1 MQRQASLLGTISLL
15 FLSTLFPVYVNLIAK
30 PSPVASPLQNNIVI
44 SEFRTRGDDGVYDEF
59 IELFNPTGAQIDI
72 GGWFIMVSAGCST
85 STSSLITITPSTKLA
100 PGQHYMLASE
110 TASVPSSDQ
119 TWSSSPASTLWD
131 NGGIALFDP
140 AQVQPIDSVGMCAT
154 TLYVEGDFLFP
165 LTSSLNRS
173 YERLPGGNL
182 GNCVDTDDNRD
193 DFQLVQPG
201 NPQSAS
207 DSFTTSCI
215 PSVPTLTYTNTY
227 TPLPPENLVISE
239 FRTRGT
245 NGEDD
250 EFIEIFNP
258 SPDSVQLGGWQVW
271 RSSGCGMATSQLFS
285 FPENVWLPPGH
296 HFLAAS
302 VDASIS
308 ISPDLVYLSDLYDT
322 GGFALINRSG
332 KIIDQVGMCT
342 TTKYHEG
349 TPLEPLVENLDQSF
363 ERKLGGTEAS
373 CYDTGDNTRDFSR
386 RAPGLPQNLDSP
398 PVFCPGILT
407 STPVFTPTYPGNAT
421 HIVISEFRTR
431 GFNGPS
437 DELIELYN
445 PTGSILTVGGWTI
458 KKSSGCGSTISSLVT
473 ITTGMFLLPGQHYLL
488 LSSITSS
495 LSGADQVFSPG
506 IDDDGGIAVLNTSNI
521 IVDQVGMCATTA
533 YREGAILDPM
543 FGNIHQSYERKLGG
557 PTSCQDTNNN
567 LYDFFW
573 ASSSTPQNR
582 LSPIVPCMGVLT
594 ETMTFT
600 PTKSRTPTRT
610 KSATPTFYP
619 GVVVINEYLPR
630 PASDW
635 NGSGEANSRDEFI
648 ELMNM
653 GVTEINIKNWK
664 LDDMADG
671 GSDPYTLPD
680 LILSPL
686 QIVRFYA
693 SETGISLSDG
703 GDSVRLLKPD
713 GRTADSHN
721 YTIVTVSDQSWCRLP
736 DGSGGWVFNCR
747 PTPGRP
753 NIVLEVDSGPPV
765 VPGAGYQ
772 KACFLP
778 DTAPQAIWLAEC
790 RFSGLQVWK
799 YYYDLELWI
808 KTGSKWGLFVK

>member
-1 MQRQASLLGTISLL
+1 
-15 FLSTLFPVYVNLIAK
+15 
-30 PSPVASPLQNNIVI
+30 
-44 SEFRTRGDDGVYDEF
+44 
-59 IELFNPTGAQIDI
+59 
-72 GGWFIMVSAGCST
+72 
-85 STSSLITITPSTKLA
+85 
-100 PGQHYMLASE
+100 
-110 TASVPSSDQ
+110 
-119 TWSSSPASTLWD
+119 
-131 NGGIALFDP
+131 
-140 AQVQPIDSVGMCAT
+140 
-154 TLYVEGDFLFP
+154 
-165 LTSSLNRS
+165 
-173 YERLPGGNL
+173 
-182 GNCVDTDDNRD
+182 
-193 DFQLVQPG
+193 
-201 NPQSAS
+201 
-207 DSFTTSCI
+207 
-215 PSVPTLTYTNTY
+215 
-227 TPLPPENLVISE
+227 
-239 FRTRGT
+239 
-245 NGEDD
+245 
-250 EFIEIFNP
+250 
-258 SPDSVQLGGWQVW
+258 
-271 RSSGCGMATSQLFS
+271 
-285 FPENVWLPPGH
+285 
-296 HFLAAS
+296 
-302 VDASIS
+302 
-308 ISPDLVYLSDLYDT
+308 
-322 GGFALINRSG
+322 
-332 KIIDQVGMCT
+332 
-342 TTKYHEG
+342 
-349 TPLEPLVENLDQSF
+349 
-363 ERKLGGTEAS
+363 
-373 CYDTGDNTRDFSR
+373 
-386 RAPGLPQNLDSP
+386 
-398 PVFCPGILT
+398 
-407 STPVFTPTYPGNAT
+407 
-421 HIVISEFRTR
+421 
-431 GFNGPS
+431 
-437 DELIELYN
+437 
-445 PTGSILTVGGWTI
+445 
-458 KKSSGCGSTISSLVT
+458 
-473 ITTGMFLLPGQHYLL
+473 
-488 LSSITSS
+488 
-495 LSGADQVFSPG
+495 
-506 IDDDGGIAVLNTSNI
+506 
-521 IVDQVGMCATTA
+521 
-533 YREGAILDPM
+533 
-543 FGNIHQSYERKLGG
+543 
-557 PTSCQDTNNN
+557 
-567 LYDFFW
+567 
-573 ASSSTPQNR
+573 
-582 LSPIVPCMGVLT
+582 MGVLT